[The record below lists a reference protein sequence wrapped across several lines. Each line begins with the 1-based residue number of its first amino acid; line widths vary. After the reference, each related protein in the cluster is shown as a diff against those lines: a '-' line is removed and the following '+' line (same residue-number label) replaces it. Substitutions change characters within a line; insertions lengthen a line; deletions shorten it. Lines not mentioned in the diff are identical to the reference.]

1 MEATVVSVFAENV
14 LSPKEDRTAVTE
26 EKVGM

>member
-1 MEATVVSVFAENV
+1 MGATVVLAFGENAS
-14 LSPKEDRTAVTE
+14 SPEEDRTAVTE

>member
-1 MEATVVSVFAENV
+1 MVEMAVSVFAENV
-14 LSPKEDRTAVTE
+14 LSPEVARTAVTE

>member
-1 MEATVVSVFAENV
+1 MVEMGVSASVENV
-14 LSPKEDRTAVTE
+14 LFPEEVRTAVTE